1 MAGQIKKTI
10 IPFVAATL
18 AMAAVAL
25 VLPSQC
31 WAGFKNSYSESRD
44 CGSEGDVNY
53 CFWKG
58 DEGTLE
64 VVVYLHGVGRT
75 QTDWDE
81 DKVTREIN
89 EQWQKTETLRPHVI
103 GLSYGRFWWF
113 QDSEYGNELTK
124 TLLRVEDKFAVQPES
139 RALLGDSMGGHNSLR
154 WASHEPALFDKLV
167 VICPAIPKTFT
178 EVEEGSGG
186 IWPFNSGVQAVFHR
200 LYPDSKARES
210 FGVGD
215 MFDLTALSTIPE
227 IMVAATPTDHYGFY
241 AGNIDLKD
249 QLFELKEEG
258 TVKFHKEKVRHCLV
272 SGKVVANYL
281 NGAM

>member
-124 TLLRVEDKFAVQPES
+124 TLCELKTNLPFSQNRELCWVI
-139 RALLGDSMGGHNSLR
+139 R
-154 WASHEPALFDKLV
+154 WAGTIACAGPPMSQRF
-167 VICPAIPKTFT
+167 
-178 EVEEGSGG
+178 
-186 IWPFNSGVQAVFHR
+186 
-200 LYPDSKARES
+200 
-210 FGVGD
+210 
-215 MFDLTALSTIPE
+215 LTSWW
-227 IMVAATPTDHYGFY
+227 
-241 AGNIDLKD
+241 
-249 QLFELKEEG
+249 
-258 TVKFHKEKVRHCLV
+258 
-272 SGKVVANYL
+272 
-281 NGAM
+281 